1 MLPAVCVVWLW
12 RRQSAALAATCVAIL
27 AAHLVADTIVNAS
40 HHHVQALAVATMEQE
55 GGDGSGGV
63 VYTTAQL
70 RQKHEQL
77 VAHCVDMSCYAVRQ
91 PCRVPISCVSY
102 AHDEAR
108 GSLPLGDIRRRL
120 GRALCTIAPHRWRR
134 ASSSSSA
141 SASSVASWP
150 SSPHTP
156 RTSASR
162 SSGSLSTAARPRRRR
177 PRPSPSVWAVF

>member
-70 RQKHEQL
+70 RQDL
-77 VAHCVDMSCYAVRQ
+77 TNGAANAV
-91 PCRVPISCVSY
+91 CRGTAISECMQQY
-102 AHDEAR
+102 NHNA
-108 GSLPLGDIRRRL
+108 
-120 GRALCTIAPHRWRR
+120 
-134 ASSSSSA
+134 
-141 SASSVASWP
+141 
-150 SSPHTP
+150 
-156 RTSASR
+156 
-162 SSGSLSTAARPRRRR
+162 
-177 PRPSPSVWAVF
+177 